1 MKTFSAQKYDH
12 ALSKD
17 NVQQGEAKTV
27 TSPIYNKGVADKVEL
42 AEQVEYVIKQI
53 EMKQIDIAPDY
64 KDWVSVGF
72 ALCDAFGYAGADY
85 FVRLSN
91 PHRGCKQS
99 DARKQYDKCMKG
111 GGNEISI
118 GTFFH
123 FAKNAGLEI
132 VPPKKEVEQIKHKV
146 ETQKVASQDK
156 ASVHTANKE
165 NQSETNGSLDLWISG
180 SDDKTQQTAPSTNN
194 EVPGISVPDSTS
206 VKQTEAPEEI
216 QKSKNP
222 EIQSPIVGSRWILDE
237 DNLPRFPQSVYDSLP
252 PFLREVVGDSDSDY
266 ERDMLLMG
274 SLACLSATLHN
285 VCGKYDK
292 DYWHP
297 MLYFFVMAEAG
308 MGKGAL
314 TYCRQLVAPINK
326 ELRETSEQQIR
337 EHKEAKR
344 MAKQDG
350 NAEPGDEP
358 KRRTLFIPT
367 NSSASAFVEQ
377 LDNNDGIG
385 LLFDTECDTLSS
397 VLKSDFGDYSS
408 YLRKGYHHEPIEL
421 SRRKDNEFR
430 NIEKPMIAI
439 CLSGTPEQLHSL
451 TPDTENGLFSRIL
464 YYHIPFK
471 VEFHDTLV
479 DDEGDTTDSS
489 LRDKFYQLGEKYK
502 RMREAFFR
510 GGEYKVKVPQYLCYE
525 FNAHYRILN
534 QETVDEIS
542 HAMQGVTRRLAFAMF
557 RVMMVLTA
565 VRFMDEHPNASSF
578 AHDGKP
584 ILLTCS
590 DEDFHTAM
598 AIGDTLIY
606 HAAYCYAHLPKT
618 MSSIGVGGKIL
629 SKADKMNLLYDAL
642 PESFDK
648 PQYSESSKQLGY
660 SPSTTSKW
668 INDFITQGRIE
679 RCGQNDYRKIV
690 SGVSGGGK

>member
-1 MKTFSAQKYDH
+1 MKNFSPQKYDH
-12 ALSKD
+12 AHFKD
-17 NVQQGEAKTV
+17 NVQQEGAKTEIA
-27 TSPIYNKGVADKVEL
+27 PIYNKVTTNEAEL

-53 EMKQIDIAPDY
+53 EIRQIDIAPDY

-72 ALCDAFGYAGADY
+72 ALCDAFGYAGESY
-85 FVRLSN
+85 FLRLSN

-99 DARKQYDKCMKG
+99 AAKRQYDKCMKAG
-111 GGNEISI
+111 GSEISI

-132 VPPKKEVEQIKHKV
+132 VPPKKKV
-146 ETQKVASQDK
+146 
-156 ASVHTANKE
+156 E

-180 SDDKTQQTAPSTNN
+180 SEDKTQEAAPSTTN
-194 EVPGISVPDSTS
+194 ETPGNSVPDSTS
-206 VKQTEAPEEI
+206 AKQTEAPEEI

-237 DNLPRFPQSVYDSLP
+237 ENLPRFPQSVYDSLP
-252 PFLREVVGDSDSDY
+252 PFLCEVTSNSDSDY

-326 ELRETSEQQIR
+326 ELREISEQQIR

-344 MAKQDG
+344 MAKQEG
-350 NAEPGDEP
+350 NAEPGDKP

-377 LDNNDGIG
+377 LDNNNGIG

-510 GGEYKVKVPQYLCYE
+510 GGEYKVKVPQHLCYE
-525 FNAHYRILN
+525 FNAHYRVLN

-542 HAMQGVTRRLAFAMF
+542 HVMQGVTRRLAFAMF
-557 RVMMVLTA
+557 RIMMVLTA

-578 AHDGKP
+578 AHDDKP

-629 SKADKMNLLYDAL
+629 SKANKMNLLYDAL

-648 PQYSESSKQLGY
+648 PQYSESSRQLGY

-679 RCGQNDYRKIV
+679 RCGQNDYKKTLSNP
-690 SGVSGGGK
+690 SGAS

>member
-1 MKTFSAQKYDH
+1 MEYIVMKTFSPQEWDP

-17 NVQQGEAKTV
+17 NVQKDEAKTV
-27 TSPIYNKGVADKVEL
+27 TSPIYNKGVTDKVEL

-53 EMKQIDIAPDY
+53 EMQQIDITPDY
-64 KDWVSVGF
+64 PDWLKVGF
-72 ALCDAFGYAGADY
+72 ALCDAFGKAGESY
-85 FVRLSN
+85 FIRLSN
-91 PHRGCKQS
+91 PHKRCKQS
-99 DARKQYDKCMKG
+99 EAKKKYAKCMEAKEHG
-111 GGNEISI
+111 VTIA
-118 GTFFH
+118 TFFY
-123 FAKNAGLEI
+123 FAKKAGIDI
-132 VPPKKEVEQIKHKV
+132 VPPKKEIAQVEPKV
-146 ETQKVASQDK
+146 EVVEAS
-156 ASVHTANKE
+156 S
-165 NQSETNGSLDLWISG
+165 QSNVTSNSPCEEIQSDESGSLDFRISG
-180 SDDKTQQTAPSTNN
+180 SGTETTENPLPVVVASPEDNTVDK
-194 EVPGISVPDSTS
+194 
-206 VKQTEAPEEI
+206 EEI

-222 EIQSPIVGSRWILDE
+222 EIQSHVVGSKWILDE
-237 DNLPRFPQSVYDSLP
+237 DELPRFPQSVYDSLP
-252 PFLREVVGDSDSDY
+252 PFLHEVMTNSVADDD
-266 ERDMLLMG
+266 RDMLLIG
-274 SLACLSATLHN
+274 TLACLSATLHN
-285 VCGKYDK
+285 VSGKYDK
-292 DYWHP
+292 DYWYP

-326 ELRETSEQQIR
+326 DLREVSEQQIR
-337 EHKEAKR
+337 EYNEAKR
-344 MAKQDG
+344 MAKQEG
-350 NAEPGDEP
+350 GSEPGDEP

-430 NIEKPMIAI
+430 SIEHPMIAM

-471 VEFHDTLV
+471 VEFRDTLMEDG
-479 DDEGDTTDSS
+479 DDATDLS
-489 LRDKFYQLGEKYK
+489 LRDKFYQLGVKYQ
-502 RMREAFFR
+502 RMRDAFFR
-510 GGEYKVKVPQYLCYE
+510 GGEYRVRIPQYLCSE

-534 QETVDEIS
+534 QETVDEVS

-557 RVMMVLTA
+557 RVMMILTA
-565 VRFMDEHPNASSF
+565 VRFMDEHPNPSSF
-578 AHDGKP
+578 VHNGKP
-584 ILLTCS
+584 IILTCS
-590 DEDFHTAM
+590 DEDFRTAM

-618 MSSIGVGGKIL
+618 VSAIGVGGKIL
-629 SKADKMNLLYDAL
+629 SKADKMNILYDAL
-642 PESFDK
+642 PDSFDK
-648 PQYSESSKQLGY
+648 PQYAEISKQQGY
-660 SPSTTSKW
+660 SKSTTSKW

-679 RCGQNDYRKIV
+679 RCGQNAYRKAA
-690 SGVSGGGK
+690 SGMGEGGK